1 MYNIP
6 IPPIEIRIG
15 DLVKKLVNDTDAYAY
30 LNAVANNSPSTARWS
45 NGYTF
50 DEKVPASEWN
60 WTFGQMTRLMFRM
73 RKDLYSSCNEMM
85 NFIKDKIPGASFS
98 DTDDINPDLSGTNHQ
113 LKDAVDRAIYVDRT
127 IIAGTQAADPD
138 THQSPLG
145 SVATSNAN
153 GKVSVDPS
161 TGVMTANGLGD
172 IATVGSIVNPNG
184 LTSIAAILANIINV
198 MYPVGSIYTTTA
210 LSTPEQVM
218 AKFGGTWEAYGQGR
232 VLVGAGSG
240 TDPYG
245 TTQTFTAGATG
256 GYYSIKLSA
265 GNLPAHYH
273 GLGAISGSAS
283 FIFRGVSA
291 YNNGNI
297 LVRSVG
303 GTMASKSNSGTGVR
317 YAADFTSG
325 SSGDDTATVTVN
337 KNTLTQRS
345 DGGYTAQSGG
355 SAISGSAH
363 ENKQPYVVVYMY
375 RRTA

>member
-15 DLVKKLVNDTDAYAY
+15 DVVKKLVNDTDAYAY
-30 LNAVANNSPSTARWS
+30 LNNVANNSPSTSRWS
-45 NGYTF
+45 NGYQF

-85 NFIKDKIPGASFS
+85 NFIKDKIPGAVFT
-98 DTDDINPDLSGTNHQ
+98 DTDDINPDLNGTNHQ

-127 IIAGTQAADPD
+127 IIAGTQGTNPD

-145 SVATSNAN
+145 SVATSNAP

-172 IATVGSIVNPNG
+172 VTAISSVVNKNN
-184 LTSIAAILANIINV
+184 LTNIAAILSNILNV
-198 MYPVGSIYTTTA
+198 VYPVGCYYWSSV
-210 LSTPEQVM
+210 STDPSTL
-218 AKFGGTWEAYGQGR
+218 FGGTWVR
-232 VLVGAGSG
+232 VSGVMLYAAEDNVSGYTAGS
-240 TDPYG
+240 
-245 TTQTFTAGATG
+245 TG
-256 GYYSIKLSA
+256 GAKSVSLTA
-265 GNLPAHYH
+265 AQLPAHYH
-273 GLGAISGSAS
+273 G
-283 FIFRGVSA
+283 RGTQDITGRM
-291 YNNGNI
+291 GN
-297 LVRSVG
+297 
-303 GTMASKSNSGTGVR
+303 T
-317 YAADFTSG
+317 DG
-325 SSGDDTATVTVN
+325 SSDSATGCFYRSGKSGELENDGGDPDPNIYFQASRSWTG
-337 KNTLTQRS
+337 RS

-363 ENKQPYVVVYMY
+363 NNMPPYLAAYCW

>member
-15 DLVKKLVNDTDAYAY
+15 DVVKKLVNDTDAYAY
-30 LNAVANNSPSTARWS
+30 LNNVANNSPSTARWS
-45 NGYTF
+45 NGYLF

-85 NFIKDKIPGASFS
+85 NFIKDKIPDAIFT
-98 DTDDINPDLSGTNHQ
+98 DTDDINPELDGTNHQ

-127 IIAGTQAADPD
+127 IIAGTQAANPD

-145 SVATSNAN
+145 SVTTSNAS

-172 IATVGSIVNPNG
+172 VAGVGSIVNPNG
-184 LTSIAAILANIINV
+184 LTNITAILANIMNV
-198 MYPVGSIYTTTA
+198 IYPVGCYYWSSV
-210 LSTPEQVM
+210 STDPSQL
-218 AKFGGTWEAYGQGR
+218 FGGTWVR
-232 VLVGAGSG
+232 VSGVMLYAAEDNVTGYTAGS
-240 TDPYG
+240 
-245 TTQTFTAGATG
+245 TG
-256 GYYSIKLSA
+256 GAKTHALTAAQI
-265 GNLPAHYH
+265 PAHYH

-283 FIFRGVSA
+283 FTFRGVKK
-291 YNNGNI
+291 YNDGNV
-297 LVRSVG
+297 LLRSWS
-303 GTMASKSNSGTGVR
+303 GTMASGSNSGTGVR
-317 YAADFTSG
+317 YADSFTSG
-325 SSGDDTATVTVN
+325 ESGNDTATITVN

-345 DGGYTAQSGG
+345 DGGYTSQSGG
-355 SAISGSAH
+355 SAISGAAH
-363 ENKQPYVVVYMY
+363 NNMPPYLAAYCW